1 MISKECLRLNE
12 ILTVLYSTKNKEE
25 AFQNTLRCLKK
36 WIPFDKGD
44 IYFYDLSNGIPKMKE
59 FLSIGWGQNEKKKYI
74 NDYYMLDDV
83 IPLISSKVS
92 IMFRS
97 SDIFSSEDRM
107 KSEYYFKV
115 LKPMG
120 MDFSIEG
127 GICCVGNTIGGIGL
141 HRKED
146 TGDFTQEELEL
157 MKLLSSHLRNVAT
170 EYIAST
176 EAPPQVTCLN
186 ATSFIGYGLWNSNYY
201 IEWENLSCL
210 GITNIDKEFIIH
222 RIVSACRKLNKNT
235 QIIQAVSLKT
245 EDKEAAFIKER
256 SYLTIINKFE
266 HQSAI
271 YFCVTVID
279 FNGIMEGM
287 LGSLQ
292 DDINLTKREREI
304 VCLAMYGVETADI
317 AKAFFIDVSTVKKH
331 LTNSYQKM
339 GIKGKYQIVNFL
351 LRRSKK

>member
-1 MISKECLRLNE
+1 M
-12 ILTVLYSTKNKEE
+12 
-25 AFQNTLRCLKK
+25 
-36 WIPFDKGD
+36 
-44 IYFYDLSNGIPKMKE
+44 
-59 FLSIGWGQNEKKKYI
+59 
-74 NDYYMLDDV
+74 
-83 IPLISSKVS
+83 
-92 IMFRS
+92 
-97 SDIFSSEDRM
+97 
-107 KSEYYFKV
+107 
-115 LKPMG
+115 
-120 MDFSIEG
+120 
-127 GICCVGNTIGGIGL
+127 
-141 HRKED
+141 
-146 TGDFTQEELEL
+146 
-157 MKLLSSHLRNVAT
+157 
-170 EYIAST
+170 
-176 EAPPQVTCLN
+176 
-186 ATSFIGYGLWNSNYY
+186 
-201 IEWENLSCL
+201 
-210 GITNIDKEFIIH
+210 
-222 RIVSACRKLNKNT
+222 NKNT